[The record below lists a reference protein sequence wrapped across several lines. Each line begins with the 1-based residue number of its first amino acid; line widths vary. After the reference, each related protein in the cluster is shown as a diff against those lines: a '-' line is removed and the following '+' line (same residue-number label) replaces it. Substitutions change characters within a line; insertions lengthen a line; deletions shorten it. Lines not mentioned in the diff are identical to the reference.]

1 MTGLTGY
8 IWDDREAKFDQTDFA
23 LALWHCH
30 MWNNSTKSHITHN

>member
-8 IWDDREAKFDQTDFA
+8 IWDDREAKFQTDFA